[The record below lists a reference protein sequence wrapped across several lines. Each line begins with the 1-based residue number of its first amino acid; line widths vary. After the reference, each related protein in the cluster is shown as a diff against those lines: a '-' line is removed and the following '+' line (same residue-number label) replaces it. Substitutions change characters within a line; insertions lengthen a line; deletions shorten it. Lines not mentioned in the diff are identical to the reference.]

1 MSPAKWHSM
10 DVGCQ
15 IDLGRALNWLATI
28 YLITQYVIQLWSSVS
43 TFLEIQPAKTGKKEG
58 R

>member
-1 MSPAKWHSM
+1 MPPAKWHSM

-15 IDLGRALNWLATI
+15 IDLGRGLNWLATI
-28 YLITQYVIQLWSSVS
+28 YLNTQYVIQLWTSVS
-43 TFLEIQPAKTGKKEG
+43 TSLEVQPSKTVKKAG